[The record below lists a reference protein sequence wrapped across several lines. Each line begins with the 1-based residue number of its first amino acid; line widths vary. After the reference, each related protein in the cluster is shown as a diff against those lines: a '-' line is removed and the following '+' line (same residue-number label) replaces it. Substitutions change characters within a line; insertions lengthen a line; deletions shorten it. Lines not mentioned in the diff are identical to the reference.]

1 MNWQRDMHL
10 TTEQIEF
17 VKCAGGS
24 VKITSHV
31 SGAMYNYLIQTTSR
45 GKGLIVK
52 HIENNNQHYV
62 GYLPFNGHG
71 MARDGLVHTQASE
84 YGTNHEIFRAFAWAW
99 ANKHTDNFESK
110 CLLTNI

>member
-31 SGAMYNYLIQTTSR
+31 SGATYNYLIQTTSR

-62 GYLPFNGHG
+62 GYLPFNGHAWLV
-71 MARDGLVHTQASE
+71 MAWFTPKLASMEPIMRSSEHSLGHGLTSIRTILSPSA
-84 YGTNHEIFRAFAWAW
+84 
-99 ANKHTDNFESK
+99 
-110 CLLTNI
+110 C